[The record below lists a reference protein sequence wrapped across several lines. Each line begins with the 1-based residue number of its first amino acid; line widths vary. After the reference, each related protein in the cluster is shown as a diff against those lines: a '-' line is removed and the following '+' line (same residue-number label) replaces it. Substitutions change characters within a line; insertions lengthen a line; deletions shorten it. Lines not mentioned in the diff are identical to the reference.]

1 MEETIQKSSRG
12 QKIGRFLLK
21 TLVAS
26 LAVYI
31 TAWILPGVWIDQF
44 LVSILVA
51 FALGLINAFLRPILV
66 VLTIPI
72 TIFTFGL
79 FLLVINAALVML
91 VSRIVPGFHVD
102 GFWWAVA
109 FSLILSLITGLLEFP
124 LRKGTEQAK

>member
-1 MEETIQKSSRG
+1 MEETVQKSSRG

-51 FALGLINAFLRPILV
+51 FALGLINAFLRPVLV
-66 VLTIPI
+66 VLTIPV

-91 VSRIVPGFHVD
+91 VSHIVPGFHVD
-102 GFWWAVA
+102 GFWWALA

-124 LRKGTEQAK
+124 LRKRTEQAN